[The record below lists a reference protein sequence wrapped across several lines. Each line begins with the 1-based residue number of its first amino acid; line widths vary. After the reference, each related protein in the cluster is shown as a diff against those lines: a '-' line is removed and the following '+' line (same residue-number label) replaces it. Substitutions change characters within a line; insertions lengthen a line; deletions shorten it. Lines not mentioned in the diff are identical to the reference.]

1 MCDVTLRTSTAKSFQ
16 FLSQKAPLKALKAAA
31 NPGRRQIAK
40 GEERGNMSF
49 QHFRLSEAV
58 SPLPAHL
65 HAAVQAAPTS
75 SVQQFQTANTNNT
88 FPMNHVAVGPAT
100 PTKAPY
106 GSGDTDDGYT
116 LVFPNLEAFHE
127 WRNKEEETQMVEF
140 VKVLASLRGIHLI

>member
-1 MCDVTLRTSTAKSFQ
+1 
-16 FLSQKAPLKALKAAA
+16 
-31 NPGRRQIAK
+31 
-40 GEERGNMSF
+40 MSF